1 MSLDTEEFCDE
12 SGSKREN
19 KGTMKA
25 NTPNRSVVWRTELK
39 FVREPLRI
47 PILYQIEVI
56 STVFS
61 FIYLLILKSKN
72 TAKRPSYNMGVHWQL
87 QRIPAS
93 SPRATNLNEAWELKV
108 KPTFS
113 LGPLVR
119 KPSTLLLLVQ
129 SQECPPLSNSQ

>member
-1 MSLDTEEFCDE
+1 M
-12 SGSKREN
+12 
-19 KGTMKA
+19 
-25 NTPNRSVVWRTELK
+25 K

-47 PILYQIEVI
+47 PILYQIEVV

-72 TAKRPSYNMGVHWQL
+72 TASKVIKRQSYNMGVHCQWQL
-87 QRIPAS
+87 QGIPTS
-93 SPRATNLNEAWELKV
+93 SPRATNFLNEAWELRV

-129 SQECPPLSNSQ
+129 SQECPPL

>member
-1 MSLDTEEFCDE
+1 
-12 SGSKREN
+12 
-19 KGTMKA
+19 MKA
-25 NTPNRSVVWRTELK
+25 NTPNKSVVWRTEMK

-47 PILYQIEVI
+47 PILYQIEVV
-56 STVFS
+56 STIFS

-72 TAKRPSYNMGVHWQL
+72 TASKVIKRQSYNMGVHWQL
-87 QRIPAS
+87 QGIPAS
-93 SPRATNLNEAWELKV
+93 SPCATNFKFLNEAWELKV